1 MRRLLCI
8 LLLSASALPAWAAF
22 KCDEGGATVYSDVP
36 CPGAEPFKLDKS
48 GRPPSDAAKQLE
60 KDKKELREMQR
71 SRRRQEARLD
81 KEQQR
86 AARSA
91 AVVERRCVRLARE
104 LRWAEQDAAAAAGKR
119 AARARLKAR
128 RAAEAYQ
135 ETCRHREGL
144 QIGTG
149 T

>member
-1 MRRLLCI
+1 M
-8 LLLSASALPAWAAF
+8 AAF
-22 KCDEGGATVYSDVP
+22 KCGGANTTVYSDVP
-36 CPGAEPFKLDKS
+36 CPDAEHLK
-48 GRPPSDAAKQLE
+48 LE
-60 KDKKELREMQR
+60 KSRKPPPDADKRLEQDKKELRQMQR
-71 SRRRQEARLD
+71 SRRHREARLD

-86 AARSA
+86 AARAA

-119 AARARLKAR
+119 ATRARLKAQ

-135 ETCRHREGL
+135 ETCRHRTGM

-149 T
+149 A